1 VCRLCVARSPQHVR
15 QSRQSCTR
23 PQSSHGLPR
32 LRGRTPH
39 AGNSGVSCAP
49 QQATGRR
56 RARRR
61 RACRSG
67 SRSANRY
74 HSSHSIWCYG
84 IGAIRCEECAARL
97 TQPVCI
103 EEPSGVTVVVGLPPA
118 CALAQFGAFGARR
131 VALLVRLTRLDA
143 TAARRSPNP
152 RRKARVVR
160 LPLARLWHKSGAYM
174 YWYCTLHCLNGPRTH
189 DDVDRSWFPCPAHIQ
204 YLVMYLET
212 SSGSRHMQQSTEKLH
227 DCL

>member
-1 VCRLCVARSPQHVR
+1 MRGRRTTRAPMMMIDVR
-15 QSRQSCTR
+15 CAQALRCAISTTR
-23 PQSSHGLPR
+23 AAKQAFMHASSHGLPR

-118 CALAQFGAFGARR
+118 CVLAQFGAFGARR

-160 LPLARLWHKSGAYM
+160 LPLARLWRG
-174 YWYCTLHCLNGPRTH
+174 R
-189 DDVDRSWFPCPAHIQ
+189 
-204 YLVMYLET
+204 
-212 SSGSRHMQQSTEKLH
+212 
-227 DCL
+227 